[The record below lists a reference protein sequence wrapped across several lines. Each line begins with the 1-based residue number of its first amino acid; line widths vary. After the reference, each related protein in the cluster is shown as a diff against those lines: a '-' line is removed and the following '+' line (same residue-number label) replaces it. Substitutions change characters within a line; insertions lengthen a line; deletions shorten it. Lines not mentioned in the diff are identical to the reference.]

1 MSRSDVSLGD
11 TVVEYTGGSAGSS
24 LAFVSA
30 GLGLK
35 FVAVCSDAFS
45 QSKQQT
51 MEAFGAEVI
60 VEKSYGKGITP
71 ELIERM
77 KDRVLDIC
85 DNSNAYYADE
95 FGSPD
100 VTAGYEPMSQVII
113 GALGRGVDLFCAA
126 VQTAGAHMGAWQG
139 TVKSGSNPRLDE
151 TA

>member
-1 MSRSDVSLGD
+1 MIKLYSVVPDCGAEVWLKYEVANPTGSYKDRMAMSVLANVMSRSDVSLGD
-11 TVVEYTGGSAGSS
+11 TIVEYTGGSTGSS

-71 ELIERM
+71 ELIGGM
-77 KDRVLDIC
+77 KDRE
-85 DNSNAYYADE
+85 DE
-95 FGSPD
+95 
-100 VTAGYEPMSQVII
+100 
-113 GALGRGVDLFCAA
+113 R
-126 VQTAGAHMGAWQG
+126 
-139 TVKSGSNPRLDE
+139 
-151 TA
+151 